1 VKTTIEIRLQ
11 NRVNQIAKYYY
22 NQYKQNE
29 VHNLAILVDVS
40 NRESDELCG
49 QLANGWE
56 SSKDVDIID
65 APRSTGSILKPLL
78 YAGML
83 DDGELLPNTL
93 VQISQ
98 RRLRAARLKFQPDI

>member
-40 NRESDELCG
+40 NRKVMSYVG
-49 QLANGWE
+49 
-56 SSKDVDIID
+56 SSPTDGNHQKMSIFD

-83 DDGELLPNTL
+83 DDGSYCP
-93 VQISQ
+93 I
-98 RRLRAARLKFQPDI
+98 R